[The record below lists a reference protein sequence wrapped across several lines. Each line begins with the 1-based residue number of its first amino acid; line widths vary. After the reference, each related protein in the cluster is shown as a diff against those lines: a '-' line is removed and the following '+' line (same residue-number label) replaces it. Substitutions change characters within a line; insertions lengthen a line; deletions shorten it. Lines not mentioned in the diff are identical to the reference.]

1 MIRLK
6 KGLSSRYWEEILI
19 AIIGEQFDVG
29 NEICGAVVSVRAA
42 EDILSVWNRNSE
54 NTEAKNKIR
63 DMMRKILR
71 LPSYVAIEYK
81 VHRDSLTDGTSFR
94 NTSVW
99 RPTNQ
104 PRPNWTGATDGSN
117 TREGGRS
124 HGTSAEGGSSGGQRY
139 RQPPGGVTGDGTTW
153 SQQSSSHRER
163 PSWKSNNFSV
173 NTSAETAH
181 NSGNPL
187 ISPIVSSIGES
198 PSTAAPAW
206 SSSRSTPKESGG
218 ETTERS
224 SGGGWGR
231 DRASERERGNIYK
244 DDEGAN
250 VGDGSA
256 GHRSQTRSHFPR
268 DGSAPSSSTPTGA
281 GPGAFPPRRR
291 FDTATTEAEA
301 AAKKKTG
308 PTTNFSE
315 QVSVWG
321 RGARIVETPKDK
333 PDESTS
339 STS

>member
-1 MIRLK
+1 
-6 KGLSSRYWEEILI
+6 
-19 AIIGEQFDVG
+19 
-29 NEICGAVVSVRAA
+29 
-42 EDILSVWNRNSE
+42 
-54 NTEAKNKIR
+54 
-63 DMMRKILR
+63 MRKILR

-104 PRPNWTGATDGSN
+104 PRPNWTGAAEGTN
-117 TREGGRS
+117 PRETGRS
-124 HGTSAEGGSSGGQRY
+124 HGSNAEGGASVGQRY
-139 RQPPGGVTGDGTTW
+139 RLPPGGVTGDGTTW
-153 SQQSSSHRER
+153 SQGASNRER
-163 PSWKSNNFSV
+163 PSWKSNNYSV

-187 ISPIVSSIGES
+187 ISPIVSSMGVS
-198 PSTAAPAW
+198 PSVAAPAW
-206 SSSRSTPKESGG
+206 GGSRSTPKELGG
-218 ETTERS
+218 ETAVERS
-224 SGGGWGR
+224 GGWGSNR
-231 DRASERERGNIYK
+231 GAGAGERERGNIYK
-244 DDEGAN
+244 DDEGGNA
-250 VGDGSA
+250 GDSSSGQ
-256 GHRSQTRSHFPR
+256 RSQTRSHFPR
-268 DGSAPSSSTPTGA
+268 DGSAPSTSTPTGA

-291 FDTATTEAEA
+291 FDTAAAEAET

-339 STS
+339 GTG